1 MLDVPLSV
9 SYPLESRAPW
19 DQVQV
24 EKMLEEQNLKNGVSE
39 RVCGGFSWVFFY

>member
-1 MLDVPLSV
+1 MLDLLLSV
-9 SYPLESRAPW
+9 SYPFGSGAPW

-39 RVCGGFSWVFFY
+39 RVCGGFSWGIFY